1 MIVKL
6 FKDLQGALSVG
17 LPFGSSDR
25 RVSQVEQEVRMS
37 ERGTVLAPAGIVRG
51 VVRPSEH
58 LSIASLPVS
67 DAGDSVA
74 AACGPTGRRGAQ
86 GLLADIFG
94 RLGDVAAAGA
104 AGAALGWATC
114 SSAAGAA

>member
-1 MIVKL
+1 MAGAVGAI
-6 FKDLQGALSVG
+6 GALPRTPGGGPRTGVWG
-17 LPFGSSDR
+17 
-25 RVSQVEQEVRMS
+25 
-37 ERGTVLAPAGIVRG
+37 GI
-51 VVRPSEH
+51 
-58 LSIASLPVS
+58 AKLPVS